1 VAHAPGDIAG
11 TWQGMLIATAPDPAI
26 RTLVKIAK
34 ADKGGWSGTMYRVD
48 QPGWAVPLTAIL
60 VQGKTL
66 TFALPQME
74 STYEGKLSPDE
85 GLVTG
90 TWTHGAATH
99 PLNLLRVG
107 ADTAWEIPPP
117 PAPPKRMA
125 ADADPSFE
133 VATIKPSDP
142 SVPGDWFTV
151 RGRNFTTHNIS
162 LAGLIKFAYGVHG
175 KQILDGPDWIDK
187 DTYDLAAVPDEE
199 GQPSDKQWKAMLQKL
214 LADRFKLTYHSEQR
228 ELAVFALTVGKDG
241 PKDMVENTGGGTLP
255 GMFFRGTPG
264 GIMLPANNA
273 TMKDFTGLLQE
284 VVLDKPVVDQTNL
297 KGRYDFTLKWAPD
310 ESQFGGHVPP
320 PGELP
325 DAPPSLFTAVQEQI
339 GLKLESTKAKV
350 DVMIIDHVEKP
361 SAN

>member
-1 VAHAPGDIAG
+1 
-11 TWQGMLIATAPDPAI
+11 
-26 RTLVKIAK
+26 
-34 ADKGGWSGTMYRVD
+34 
-48 QPGWAVPLTAIL
+48 
-60 VQGKTL
+60 
-66 TFALPQME
+66 
-74 STYEGKLSPDE
+74 
-85 GLVTG
+85 
-90 TWTHGAATH
+90 
-99 PLNLLRVG
+99 
-107 ADTAWEIPPP
+107 
-117 PAPPKRMA
+117 
-125 ADADPSFE
+125 
-133 VATIKPSDP
+133 
-142 SVPGDWFTV
+142 
-151 RGRNFTTHNIS
+151 
-162 LAGLIKFAYGVHG
+162 
-175 KQILDGPDWIDK
+175 
-187 DTYDLAAVPDEE
+187 
-199 GQPSDKQWKAMLQKL
+199 
-214 LADRFKLTYHSEQR
+214 
-228 ELAVFALTVGKDG
+228 
-241 PKDMVENTGGGTLP
+241 MVENTGGGTLP